1 MGKIKK
7 NKEKRIKSDAIYRT
21 KDERQ
26 SEVMNIIKQI
36 SEFELTTEYDPIKQ
50 LYVLFREYINEDKR
64 IEVNIPFPMV
74 NRRIRGI
81 LATSINEKVWIK
93 LESEI

>member
-7 NKEKRIKSDAIYRT
+7 NKEKRTKNDVNYRT

-36 SEFELTTEYDPIKQ
+36 SEFELTTEYEPIKQ

-64 IEVNIPFPMV
+64 IEVNIPFPMI
-74 NRRIRGI
+74 NRRIKGV
-81 LATSINEKVWIK
+81 LAISVNEKVWIK

>member
-7 NKEKRIKSDAIYRT
+7 NKEKRIKSDVINRT

-36 SEFELTTEYDPIKQ
+36 SEFELTTQYDPIKQ
-50 LYVLFREYINEDKR
+50 LYVLFRKYINEYKR
-64 IEVNIPFPMV
+64 IEVNIPFPMIH
-74 NRRIRGI
+74 RRIRGI
-81 LATSINEKVWIK
+81 LATSVNEKVWIK

>member
-7 NKEKRIKSDAIYRT
+7 NKEKRTKNDVNYRT